1 MAIVMVVAFAA
12 SLLQVGPARQD
23 TATEARTTEARTWIG
38 CVQAGTAPATY
49 RLNLDETR
57 AGTTETT
64 ATTGTTGTTAPGQN
78 PMGRPFVHLVGEDT
92 TFDLTE
98 HVGRRVEV
106 TGRELSEEEAEEE
119 AAKRP
124 NRQEAAETAA
134 GTGGESPGH
143 FRYVRVTRVQPVAGT
158 CE

>member
-1 MAIVMVVAFAA
+1 MLALAAEVLMVMLMVMALVT
-12 SLLQVGPARQD
+12 SLSQEAPVRQD
-23 TATEARTTEARTWIG
+23 ASPDTRTWVG

-49 RLNLDETR
+49 RLNLD
-57 AGTTETT
+57 GTPDT
-64 ATTGTTGTTAPGQN
+64 TTGTAGDAQN
-78 PMGRPFVHLVGEDT
+78 PMGRPFVHLVGEDSEL
-92 TFDLTE
+92 DLTE
-98 HVGRRVEV
+98 HVGSRVEV
-106 TGRELSEEEAEEE
+106 TGRELSKEEAEQE

-143 FRYVRVTRVQPVAGT
+143 FRYVRVTRIDALAGS

>member
-1 MAIVMVVAFAA
+1 MAIVMAVALAA
-12 SLLQVGPARQD
+12 SLLQVGSARQD
-23 TATEARTTEARTWIG
+23 AASEARTTEARTWVG

-49 RLNLDETR
+49 RLNLEETR
-57 AGTTETT
+57 TG
-64 ATTGTTGTTAPGQN
+64 TTGTTGTTATGQN

-92 TFDLTE
+92 TLDLTE

-106 TGRELSEEEAEEE
+106 TGRELSREEAEEE

-143 FRYVRVTRVQPVAGT
+143 FRYVRVTRVEPVAGT